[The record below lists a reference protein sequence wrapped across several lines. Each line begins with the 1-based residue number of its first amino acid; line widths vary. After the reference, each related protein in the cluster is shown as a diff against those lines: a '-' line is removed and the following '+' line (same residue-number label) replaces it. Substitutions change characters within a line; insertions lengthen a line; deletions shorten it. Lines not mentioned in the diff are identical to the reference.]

1 MKNQNLSHIGFF
13 SKDRKGLSL
22 ILSLLMVLLLIFVAI
37 GIFWFA
43 TRNVLEEGTEQLA
56 LGSKCLEID
65 VKPTAMVCS
74 GGVCNITYTRS
85 AGGDEIGGIKLVV
98 SDGTQSNTTDIPGN
112 MNPLDTT
119 TEYEFATGLTTPTS
133 VEVAVYFTGSSGEQ
147 QLCTQTNVFTLA

>member
-1 MKNQNLSHIGFF
+1 MKNQNLSQVGFF

-43 TRNVLEEGTEQLA
+43 TRGVLEEGTEQLA

-65 VKPTAMVCS
+65 VRATAVSCVA
-74 GGVCNITYTRS
+74 GVCDITYTRS
-85 AGGDEIGGIKLVV
+85 SGGDEIAGVKLVV
-98 SDGTQSNTTDIPGN
+98 SDGTQSNITDIPGN

-119 TEYEFATGLTTPTS
+119 TEYDFATGLTTPTS
-133 VEVAVYFTGSSGEQ
+133 VEVAVYFIGASGTQ
-147 QLCTQTNVFTLA
+147 QLCAQTNVFTIA